1 MYTNNLFTEREIE
14 ELECLYLDEFHHFL
28 LFAKRRILNGLNTK
42 ETIREDWENQW
53 DPGAGREKRSEFDI
67 GAERIIYAFFN
78 TQGFGIP
85 NSAPVGSD
93 MFFETEDALIH
104 IDMKTVQTRNIGDYT
119 TNIFVGQNQNSY
131 SSDYPVNA
139 PGQGT
144 VMRSYSGNLP
154 TEYNVNEVRKPC
166 LTYFL
171 TILYEELPV
180 SPKFKVLN
188 INILCMPN
196 GRLANHYGS
205 RVFRAGKNPD
215 KVRFNFSE
223 VADFELLD
231 SPRPKRIRVAYF
243 DESIIVLVYI
253 YISCFVKLLSLYC
266 NDFSQMFVALRHHF
280 IFGKLVGDQ
289 SPNSTMSAY
298 IFVIYYSIFE
308 KHFQ

>member
-1 MYTNNLFTEREIE
+1 MYTNNLLTEREIE

-93 MFFETEDALIH
+93 MFFETEDAFIH

-119 TNIFVGQNQNSY
+119 THIFVGQNQNSY

-139 PGQGT
+139 RGQGT

-205 RVFRAGKNPD
+205 RVFRAGKSPD

-243 DESIIVLVYI
+243 DESMADNWKRKLSYIKEVYE
-253 YISCFVKLLSLYC
+253 
-266 NDFSQMFVALRHHF
+266 N
-280 IFGKLVGDQ
+280 Q
-289 SPNSTMSAY
+289 S
-298 IFVIYYSIFE
+298 F
-308 KHFQ
+308 